1 MHLFVYGTLKRGQ
14 PRNRFLTRQT
24 FIAPAV
30 TRPLYRMFNVG
41 EYPALVRH
49 ADGRAIQGEL
59 WDVDDGC
66 VRTVDRVEGCD
77 LGLYVRAAVGNRKQR
92 SRIRPAWGFPSAM
105 LLRAEQKRWPP
116 RFCSDGLG
124 SPSSALLV

>member
-14 PRNRFLTRQT
+14 PRHRFLTGQM

-59 WDVDDGC
+59 WDVDDAC
-66 VRTVDRVEGCD
+66 VRTLDRVEGCD
-77 LGLYVRAAVGNRKQR
+77 LGLYVRATVELSAPRDR
-92 SRIRPAWGFPSAM
+92 LSAETYLYLLPIDGFADCGT
-105 LLRAEQKRWPP
+105 LW
-116 RFCSDGLG
+116 
-124 SPSSALLV
+124 

>member
-14 PRNRFLTRQT
+14 PRNRFLTGQT

-30 TRPLYRMFNVG
+30 TRPLYRMFNLG

-59 WDVDDGC
+59 WDVDDAC
-66 VRTVDRVEGCD
+66 VRTLDRVEGCD
-77 LGLYVRAAVGNRKQR
+77 LGFYVRTTVELSAPCDRLSAETYLYLLPVE
-92 SRIRPAWGFPSAM
+92 GFADCGT
-105 LLRAEQKRWPP
+105 LW
-116 RFCSDGLG
+116 
-124 SPSSALLV
+124 

>member
-14 PRNRFLTRQT
+14 PRNRFLTGQT

-59 WDVDDGC
+59 WDVDDAC
-66 VRTVDRVEGCD
+66 VRTLDHVEGCD
-77 LGLYVRAAVGNRKQR
+77 LGLYVRAAVEL
-92 SRIRPAWGFPSAM
+92 SAPHDELSAETYLY
-105 LLRAEQKRWPP
+105 LLPVESFADCGTLW
-116 RFCSDGLG
+116 
-124 SPSSALLV
+124 